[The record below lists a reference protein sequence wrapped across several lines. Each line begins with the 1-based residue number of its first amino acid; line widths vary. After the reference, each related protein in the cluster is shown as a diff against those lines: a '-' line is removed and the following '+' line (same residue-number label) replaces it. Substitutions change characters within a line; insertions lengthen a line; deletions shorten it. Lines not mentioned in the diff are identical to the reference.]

1 MINDPVQSFRLVAR
15 TWTVILS
22 NFDSCPPPNPPY
34 GCRHKRLTIHCLQ
47 KKLPKKLTIHW
58 QKLPKKRL
66 TIHSQKLTTTTKVEG
81 MEDQNGHQV
90 AILKAA
96 VVNVGGEIEVKN
108 KEEGSRKPTVTKSP
122 KVSTVSKTSP
132 VNNVSFISI
141 T

>member
-1 MINDPVQSFRLVAR
+1 
-15 TWTVILS
+15 
-22 NFDSCPPPNPPY
+22 
-34 GCRHKRLTIHCLQ
+34 
-47 KKLPKKLTIHW
+47 
-58 QKLPKKRL
+58 
-66 TIHSQKLTTTTKVEG
+66 

-108 KEEGSRKPTVTKSP
+108 KEEQNRKPTVTKTP

-141 T
+141 S